1 VIGLKISTKG
11 RYGLEAIVD
20 LAIHS
25 SEGRVSL
32 KSIAERCGM
41 SEAYILQIF
50 LILRRAGLV
59 ESIRGAQGGYVL
71 ARDPSQITVGEILTV
86 LEGPLAPVPCIAEKT
101 KRSKSSCERYENC
114 TARSFWEKIMN
125 TLNDVANSITVEDLV
140 KCYNS
145 TVSQNTELEYY
156 I

>member
-1 VIGLKISTKG
+1 MRNVRGV
-11 RYGLEAIVD
+11 Y
-20 LAIHS
+20 
-25 SEGRVSL
+25 
-32 KSIAERCGM
+32 IADFFNFKACRDCGKHK
-41 SEAYILQIF
+41 
-50 LILRRAGLV
+50 
-59 ESIRGAQGGYVL
+59 GAQGGYVL